1 MGNEKNKRIIFLDRD
16 GVINHDSKDYIKN
29 PSEFNFISG
38 SPAAIRKL
46 NENSF
51 EVIVITNQSAVNRKM
66 VTIAI
71 IESIFSK
78 MKSGIKDAGGIIK
91 DIFYCPHIPEENC
104 NCRKPMPGMIHA
116 ARKKYNIDLESS
128 YMIGDSVKDIECA
141 KKAGCGMAI
150 LVLTGNGIKS
160 EKILIEKN
168 ILPDHVAENLLKAAE
183 WIISQQEKR

>member
-1 MGNEKNKRIIFLDRD
+1 
-16 GVINHDSKDYIKN
+16 
-29 PSEFNFISG
+29 
-38 SPAAIRKL
+38 
-46 NENSF
+46 
-51 EVIVITNQSAVNRKM
+51 
-66 VTIAI
+66 
-71 IESIFSK
+71 
-78 MKSGIKDAGGIIK
+78 MKSGIKNAGGIIK

-104 NCRKPMPGMIHA
+104 KCRKPMPGMIHA
-116 ARKKYNIDLESS
+116 ASKKYNIDLESS
-128 YMIGDSVKDIECA
+128 YMIGDSVTDIECA